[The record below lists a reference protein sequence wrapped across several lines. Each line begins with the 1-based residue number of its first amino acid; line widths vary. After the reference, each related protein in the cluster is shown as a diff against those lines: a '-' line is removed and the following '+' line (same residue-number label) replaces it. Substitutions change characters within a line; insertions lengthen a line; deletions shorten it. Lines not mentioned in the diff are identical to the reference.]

1 MPKFKKNTSS
11 FMMKKSPYK
20 MDPKHKGT
28 KKKTFLGG
36 LLEGFSKIGKD
47 IQKGFE
53 VAKEK
58 RKSIPSSFSIPKKPY
73 RYTGLSA
80 KQKIEER
87 KRKKGY

>member
-36 LLEGFSKIGKD
+36 LLGGLSKIGKD

-73 RYTGLSA
+73 QYTGLSA
-80 KQKIEER
+80 KEKIALR
-87 KRKKGY
+87 KQTKGY